1 MKGLKKSDINIL
13 IMLAGILLA
22 VASYFFIYTS
32 FTEKKAVLDG
42 ENAALQ
48 SEVDELQ
55 KLADNEQ
62 FYIEE
67 TERMDTEIQ
76 EIVAQYPAEVRP
88 EDMVLYAI
96 ALENNNDIWVNS
108 LSIDQTTEVPV
119 MVVPQTATNDAPTE
133 DSIDDT
139 TEEAPAEG
147 APADDTAAAAPPAGL
162 ASTVSLYSSPFT
174 LNYKVTYR
182 SIKDIINDIV
192 TADDRMDIQFLDL
205 NYDAESGCLAGD
217 VGATMYTMPG
227 TGKNYNVPTVNGVTT
242 GTADF
247 FKSGTVLNIHTT
259 SAGTGAGDAAAGDG
273 AAEETT
279 EKSEEPEASND
290 AAKEN

>member
-22 VASYFFIYTS
+22 VASYFFIYSS

-48 SEVDELQ
+48 AEVDELQ

-76 EIVAQYPAEVRP
+76 EVIAQFPAEVRA

-96 ALENNNDIWVNS
+96 KLENNNDIWVNS
-108 LSIDQTTEVPV
+108 LSIDETTEVPV
-119 MVVPQTATNDAPTE
+119 LMAAPVTNDAPVE
-133 DSIDDT
+133 GDAIDDT
-139 TEEAPAEG
+139 AEAPAVEE
-147 APADDTAAAAPPAGL
+147 AEVPADDTAAAPAPAAGL
-162 ASTVSLYSSPFT
+162 SSTVRLYSSPFT
-174 LNYKVTYR
+174 VNYKVTYR
-182 SIKDIINDIV
+182 SIKDILSDIV
-192 TADDRMDIQFLDL
+192 NADERMNIQLVDL
-205 NYDAESGCLAGD
+205 AYDADTGCLVGD

-227 TGKNYNVPTVNGVTT
+227 TGKSYEVPTVNGVSI
-242 GTADF
+242 G
-247 FKSGTVLNIHTT
+247 
-259 SAGTGAGDAAAGDG
+259 
-273 AAEETT
+273 
-279 EKSEEPEASND
+279 
-290 AAKEN
+290 